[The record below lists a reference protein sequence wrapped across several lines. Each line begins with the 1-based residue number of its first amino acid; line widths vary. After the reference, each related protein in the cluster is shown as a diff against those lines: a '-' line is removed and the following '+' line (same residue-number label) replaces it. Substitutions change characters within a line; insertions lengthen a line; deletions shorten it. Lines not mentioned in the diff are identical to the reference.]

1 MGGSSEIGNGNR
13 ILSGDR
19 IEIGNV
25 SSEIGNVS
33 SEIGNASSE
42 IGNVNR
48 ILFAEFGSLV
58 NEIFSVILIIHCI
71 LYKRHILSDSKILNR
86 QKSLPIQ

>member
-1 MGGSSEIGNGNR
+1 M
-13 ILSGDR
+13 GDR

-33 SEIGNASSE
+33 SEFGNGIKISLVEIGNVSSE

-71 LYKRHILSDSKILNR
+71 LYKRNILSDLKILNR